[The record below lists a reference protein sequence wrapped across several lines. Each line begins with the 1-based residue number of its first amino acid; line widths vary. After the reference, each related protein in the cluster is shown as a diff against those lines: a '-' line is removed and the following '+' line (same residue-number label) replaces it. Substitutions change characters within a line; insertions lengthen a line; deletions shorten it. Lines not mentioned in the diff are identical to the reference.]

1 MTKKENYYVFKFNP
15 KSKKHGFWRIENG
28 IKCLKDGDPEPWPS
42 PIPENPA
49 PKKGDKIIIWESEK
63 FYIRGIA
70 EVVHEKEK
78 VSKGSEVLLEYIK
91 LFKNDPYTIDD
102 AKKDGLI
109 ECFNNIKG
117 RNDKTTKKLLSSD
130 LNPEKL
136 YEILLNRKNGIT
148 SKSAKNQSIP
158 DVVIKDIDEK
168 RKKEIGKIGEGI
180 VLKGEKEGLIKIG
193 KKSLAKKVQDVSNEN
208 LGYDILSFE
217 KDGSEKYIEVK
228 STILSDNYSF
238 QITRNE
244 LNYMKGEKN
253 SWLYTVA
260 NINLKTKTG
269 KIQDKMRYEDLEK
282 DYIFA
287 PVVFKVSKKK

>member
-1 MTKKENYYVFKFNP
+1 MTKKENYYVFKF
-15 KSKKHGFWRIENG
+15 
-28 IKCLKDGDPEPWPS
+28 DPENENHDYWNIDKGIRCLQDNKTEYWPS
-42 PIPENPA
+42 PIPCSPA
-49 PKKGDKIIIWESEK
+49 PKRGDKVIIWESK
-63 FYIRGIA
+63 KLIIRGVATVAIG
-70 EVVHEKEK
+70 KEK
-78 VSKGSEVLLEYIK
+78 NEDGGYRVFLGYRK
-91 LFKNDPYTIDD
+91 LFKNNPYDIDD
-102 AKKDGLI
+102 AEKDGMSK
-109 ECFNNIKG
+109 CFSEIK
-117 RNDKTTKKLLSSD
+117 RKNDQRSKKLIPID

-136 YEILLNRKNGIT
+136 YEILLNRKGIT
-148 SKSAKNQSIP
+148 SKNAGNERIA
-158 DVVIKDIDEK
+158 DVPIREIDET
-168 RKKEIGKIGEGI
+168 RKKEIGSIGENI
-180 VLKGEKEGLIKIG
+180 VLKSEKEGLIKIG
-193 KKSLAKKVQDVSNEN
+193 KKSLAEKAKDVSAEN
-208 LGYDILSFE
+208 IGYDILSFE